1 MKAGRANALG
11 GLAVALLAGAQM
23 AVAQDRP
30 SGYPTK
36 PIRIVSSVQP
46 GAGGD
51 TMARVVASIIQDK
64 WGANVVVENRSGAG
78 GTIASEIVAR
88 ATPDGYTLY
97 SQGESLLIQGA
108 TKRVPFDVLKAFDPV
123 TPTSQQPYILLTQLT
138 MPVKSIKEL
147 ITYSQQHRVTY
158 SGSSGIGSMPHI
170 GMERFAQMSG
180 AKFTFVPYKGS
191 GPAIIALMGG
201 EINMAATSAI
211 GATTALRS
219 GKVRALANLGPKRV
233 PALPDLPTVAEQGFP
248 GFKVTNRYGVQAP
261 AGTPRAIVLAL
272 NKIIGEAMHTPK
284 MIERLLADGS
294 EPADRMTP
302 DEYRAAQAKEF
313 LEIEQQVKR
322 MDLKGV
328 LGPGAASR

>member
-1 MKAGRANALG
+1 MRALSAVRLSLALALMASG
-11 GLAVALLAGAQM
+11 SVAT
-23 AVAQDRP
+23 AQDRP
-30 SGYPTK
+30 PGYPNK

-51 TMARVVASIIQDK
+51 TMARVVGAIISEK

-78 GTIASEIVAR
+78 GTIATEIVAR

-123 TPTSQQPYILLTQLT
+123 TPTSQQPYILLTQVN

-147 ITYSQQHRVTY
+147 VTYTQSNRVTY

-191 GPAIIALMGG
+191 GPAIIALMSG
-201 EINMAATSAI
+201 EIHMAAASSI
-211 GATTALRS
+211 GASIALRT

-233 PALPDLPTVAEQGFP
+233 PSMPDLPTVAEQGFP

-261 AGTPRAIVLAL
+261 AGLPRPILLAL
-272 NKIIGEAMHTPK
+272 NKVIGEAMHSPK
-284 MIERLLADGS
+284 MVERLAADGS

-302 DEYRAAQAKEF
+302 EEYRAAQAKEF
-313 LEIEQQVKR
+313 AEIAQQVKQ

-328 LGPGAASR
+328 L

>member
-1 MKAGRANALG
+1 MKLKSMSVLP
-11 GLAVALLAGAQM
+11 LAAALLVCFRAGWAQE
-23 AVAQDRP
+23 RP
-30 SGYPTK
+30 PGYPTK

-51 TMARVVASIIQDK
+51 TMARVVGAIISEK
-64 WGANVVVENRSGAG
+64 WNANVVVENRSGAG

-123 TPTSQQPYILLTQLT
+123 TPTSQQPYILLTQLN

-147 ITYSQQHRVTY
+147 ITYSQQNRVTY

-191 GPAIIALMGG
+191 GPAIIALMSG
-201 EINMAATSAI
+201 EIHMAATSSI
-211 GATTALRS
+211 GASIALRT
-219 GKVRALANLGPKRV
+219 GKVRALANLGPKRI
-233 PALPDLPTVAEQGFP
+233 PAMPDLPTIAEQGFP

-261 AGTPRAIVLAL
+261 AGTPKAIVLAL
-272 NKIIGEAMHTPK
+272 NKIIGDAMHEKK
-284 MIERLLADGS
+284 MVDRLAADGS

-313 LEIEQQVKR
+313 VEIEQQVSR
-322 MDLKGV
+322 MNLKGV
-328 LGPGAASR
+328 L

>member
-1 MKAGRANALG
+1 MNAASKSGPVAVLALSTLLGGVALG
-11 GLAVALLAGAQM
+11 
-23 AVAQDRP
+23 QDRP
-30 SGYPTK
+30 PGYPSK

-51 TMARVVASIIQDK
+51 TMARVVASIISEK
-64 WGANVVVENRSGAG
+64 WGASVIVENRSGAG
-78 GTIASEIVAR
+78 GTIATEIVAR

-108 TKRVPFDVLKAFDPV
+108 TKRVAFDVLKAFDPV

-147 ITYSQQHRVTY
+147 ITYSQRNRVTY

-201 EINMAATSAI
+201 EINMAAASSI
-211 GATTALRS
+211 GASIALRT
-219 GKVRALANLGPKRV
+219 GKVRALANLGSKRI
-233 PALPDLPTVAEQGFP
+233 PSMPDLPTVAEQGFP
-248 GFKVTNRYGVQAP
+248 GFKVSNRYGVQAP
-261 AGTPRAIVLAL
+261 AGTPKTIVLAL
-272 NKIIGEAMHTPK
+272 NKIISDAMHAPK
-284 MIERLLADGS
+284 LIERLAADGS

-302 DEYRAAQAKEF
+302 NEYRAAQIEEF
-313 LEIEQQVKR
+313 AEISRQVQS

-328 LGPGAASR
+328 L